1 MDTAVEKT
9 EPTKLG
15 TFGGVFTPTTLTI
28 LGVIMFMRANFVIG
42 QAGVLDAIVI
52 LCIAKAITFLTSLSI
67 SAIATNIQVRGGGSY
82 FLISRVLGPE
92 FGGAV
97 GVSLFTATALSAP
110 FYVIGFIEALV
121 LTFPVLE
128 TYQLWIALGVTTLIG
143 VVAFVGA
150 NWAIKVQ
157 YFIMTVLFLA
167 IVVALGGSALNF
179 DPELLQQNLV
189 SGYTSLTNGSM
200 GTYSF
205 WLVFAIY
212 FPAVTGI
219 DAGLN
224 MSGDLENP
232 TKSLPWGT
240 LTAVTVGFIVYLGQI
255 FLAGGSFN
263 RLEMIEAPFQ
273 ILVDN
278 ALFGT
283 GFLVISGVFAA
294 TLSSALGS
302 ILGAPRVLQAL
313 ARDPIL
319 LWLRPFSKGEGE
331 NDEPQ
336 RALILTYILTCIIL
350 IWAYTIA
357 GGDALN
363 AIASLIAMFFLYTY
377 GTINL
382 AAFIEAYGRN
392 PSFRPRFKFF
402 HWISALVGGIGS
414 ISAAFLI
421 DSGAAIIAAVLIC
434 GLIYYL
440 FTKKTAASFG
450 DARRGFVYTAVRNNL
465 LRLRQM
471 KTDAKNWR
479 PTLLVFSGNPQSRE
493 AFVMYAIWLCSGRGI
508 VLLVNI
514 ITSHATNLADRLRGA
529 TRQLDDFCTE
539 EKIQAFPMVLAA
551 DDLSSGVSFALQS
564 ALSGLVK
571 PNVAVFGWC
580 EDSEKLPEYIQQ
592 LRFADELGLNI
603 VIIEANEVPNPAW
616 QKRVDIWWRGSTNG
630 NLMMLLGYLLHD
642 NWEWGKSTIQ
652 VLRSVNDKAGMAPA
666 LENLNEIIHDSRIN
680 AKAKVVL
687 EASSFKETFMGQSH
701 NSDCVFLGFAI
712 PKEGEEQA
720 WYQNYS
726 QLIGIAKTTI
736 LIHSNDQTN
745 ILQ

>member
-1 MDTAVEKT
+1 MV
-9 EPTKLG
+9 
-15 TFGGVFTPTTLTI
+15 
-28 LGVIMFMRANFVIG
+28 
-42 QAGVLDAIVI
+42 
-52 LCIAKAITFLTSLSI
+52 
-67 SAIATNIQVRGGGSY
+67 
-82 FLISRVLGPE
+82 
-92 FGGAV
+92 
-97 GVSLFTATALSAP
+97 
-110 FYVIGFIEALV
+110 YVIGFIEALV
-121 LTFPVLE
+121 LTFPALE
-128 TYQLWIALGVTTLIG
+128 AYQLAIALSVTTLIA

-157 YFIMTVLFLA
+157 YGIMTILLLA
-167 IVVALGGSALNF
+167 IAVSMGGCILHF
-179 DPELLQQNLV
+179 DTAILQQNLA
-189 SGYTSLTNGSM
+189 SGYTALTNGSM

-205 WLVFAIY
+205 WVVFAIY

-232 TKSLPWGT
+232 TKSIPMGT
-240 LTAVTVGFIVYLGQI
+240 LTAVVVGFLVYLAQI
-255 FLAGGSFN
+255 FISGGSFN
-263 RLEMIEAPFQ
+263 RADLIADPFQ

-283 GFLVISGVFAA
+283 GFLVIAGVFAA

-302 ILGAPRVLQAL
+302 TLGAPRVLQAL

-402 HWISALVGGIGS
+402 HWISALVGGVGS
-414 ISAAFLI
+414 IGAAFLI
-421 DSGAAIIAAVLIC
+421 DPTAAIIAAILIC

-440 FTKKTAASFG
+440 FAKKTAASFG
-450 DARRGFVYTAVRNNL
+450 DARRGFVYTSVRNNL
-465 LRLRQM
+465 LRLKQM

-493 AFVMYAIWLCSGRGI
+493 AFVAYAVWLCSGRGI
-508 VLLVNI
+508 VMLVNI
-514 ITSHATNLADRLRGA
+514 ITSHAANLADRIRGA
-529 TRQLDDFCTE
+529 AKQLDDFCTE

-551 DDLSSGVSFALQS
+551 ESFSVGATCALQQ
-564 ALSGLVK
+564 AISGLVK

-580 EDSEKLPEYIQQ
+580 EDSEKLPEYIEQ
-592 LRFADELGLNI
+592 LRFADELGMNI
-603 VIIEANEVPNPAW
+603 VIINALELPNPAW
-616 QKRVDIWWRGSTNG
+616 KKRVDIWWRGSTNG
-630 NLMMLLGYLLHD
+630 NLMMLLGYLLQD
-642 NWEWGKSTIQ
+642 NWEWGKSSIQ
-652 VLRSVNDKAGMAPA
+652 VLRAVKDEAGIQPA
-666 LENLNEIIHDSRIN
+666 LENLNEIIQTSRIN
-680 AKAKVVL
+680 ATAKVI
-687 EASSFKETFMGQSH
+687 EEKASFPETFKEHSR
-701 NSDCVFLGFAI
+701 NSDCSFLGFAI
-712 PKEGEEQA
+712 PDEGKEEG
-720 WYQNYS
+720 WYDAFTK
-726 QLIGIAKTTI
+726 IIDIAPATI